1 MLLHNYLN
9 ADYRL
14 EEVHGGC
21 GLCRNARVFS
31 DEEIPSPVRF
41 IYYTVMPPKASF
53 GLHRHGH
60 DNEFYIVLEG
70 TGVYTQNGVDVPIRA
85 GDIMMNDACAEHG
98 IVNTGETDMRLLV
111 FEVAIEG

>member
-1 MLLHNYLN
+1 MLIHNYLS
-9 ADYRL
+9 ADYNL
-14 EEVHGGC
+14 EEVHGGS

-31 DEEIPSPVRF
+31 DEEIPSQVRF

-53 GLHRHGH
+53 GRHRHGN

-70 TGVYTQNGVDVPIRA
+70 TGVYTENGVDVPVRA
-85 GDIMMNDACAEHG
+85 GDIMMNAALAEHG

-111 FEVAIEG
+111 FEAAIEG